1 MRLYIS
7 NCYLIFFSK
16 GHGLWS
22 KIIGEIPTWEF
33 HTILI
38 QDNTKY
44 SYSKCVLE
52 FVVKETV
59 Q

>member
-1 MRLYIS
+1 M
-7 NCYLIFFSK
+7 FFFLK
-16 GHGLWS
+16 IGRHGLWS
-22 KIIGEIPTWEF
+22 KIMGEIPTWEF

>member
-1 MRLYIS
+1 MASGPKSWVKFPR
-7 NCYLIFFSK
+7 
-16 GHGLWS
+16 
-22 KIIGEIPTWEF
+22 WEF